1 MIGTNSVCVRFRV
14 TRHPLSLNK
23 AISVKKTAPEQK
35 VTPQEKSTIYERVT
49 QEIQATL
56 EGETD
61 LLAAMA
67 TVVCLLHQALDTF
80 FWTGFY
86 RRVGPDQ
93 LLIGPYQGTLGCLH
107 ISFDRGVCGACAR
120 SRQTVIV
127 PDVHQFPGHIA
138 CDPNS
143 GSEIVVPVFDG
154 QGDLIAVLDV
164 DSDRHNAFDE
174 VDQRYLE
181 RIVSLLAGF
190 DPAPLAWIRHQ

>member
-1 MIGTNSVCVRFRV
+1 MSE
-14 TRHPLSLNK
+14 
-23 AISVKKTAPEQK
+23 KKVAPEQK

-67 TVVCLLHQALDTF
+67 TLVCLLHQAFDTF

-86 RRVGPDQ
+86 RRVGPDK

-120 SRQTVIV
+120 SQQTVIV

-143 GSEIVVPVFDG
+143 RSEIVVPVFDG
-154 QGDLIAVLDV
+154 QGALIAVLDV
-164 DSDRHNAFDE
+164 DSDRHNGFDE

-181 RIVSLLAGF
+181 RIVSLLAHF
-190 DPAPLAWIRHQ
+190 DPAPVVWIRHQ

>member
-1 MIGTNSVCVRFRV
+1 MNRR
-14 TRHPLSLNK
+14 
-23 AISVKKTAPEQK
+23 QK
-35 VTPQEKSTIYERVT
+35 IATYQRVT

-67 TVVCLLHQALDTF
+67 TVVCLLHQAFDTY

-86 RRVGPDQ
+86 RRVGPDH

-107 ISFDRGVCGACAR
+107 ITFDRGVCGACAR
-120 SRQTVIV
+120 SQRTIIV

-143 GSEIVVPVFDG
+143 KSEIVVPLFDRDG
-154 QGDLIAVLDV
+154 ELIAVFDV
-164 DSDRHNAFDE
+164 DSDQYAAFDE
-174 VDQRYLE
+174 VDQQYLE
-181 RIVSLLAGF
+181 QVMALLARF
-190 DPAPLAWIRHQ
+190 DPAPIVWTPTAH

>member
-1 MIGTNSVCVRFRV
+1 MSRQQ
-14 TRHPLSLNK
+14 
-23 AISVKKTAPEQK
+23 KTA
-35 VTPQEKSTIYERVT
+35 IYERVT
-49 QEIQATL
+49 KEIEATL

-67 TVVCLLHQALDTF
+67 TMVCLLHQTFESF

-86 RRVGPDQ
+86 RRIGPDR

-107 ISFDRGVCGACAR
+107 ISFERGVCGACAR
-120 SRQTVIV
+120 SQQTVIV

-143 GSEIVVPVFDG
+143 KSEIVVPVFDQSG
-154 QGDLIAVLDV
+154 RLIAVLDV
-164 DSDRHNAFDE
+164 DSNQYDAFDE

-181 RIVSLLAGF
+181 QIVSLLACF
-190 DPAPLAWIRHQ
+190 EPAPVVWTDSQ

>member
-1 MIGTNSVCVRFRV
+1 V
-14 TRHPLSLNK
+14 TS
-23 AISVKKTAPEQK
+23 Q
-35 VTPQEKSTIYERVT
+35 QKSTTYERVT

-61 LLAAMA
+61 LLVAM
-67 TVVCLLHQALDTF
+67 TTIVCLLHQAFDSY

-120 SRQTVIV
+120 SQQTVIV

-138 CDPNS
+138 CDSNS
-143 GSEIVVPVFDG
+143 KSEIVVPVFDQHG
-154 QGDLIAVLDV
+154 GLIAVLDV
-164 DSDRHNAFDE
+164 DSDRYDAFDD

-181 RIVSLLAGF
+181 RLVAQLAQFDSAPIV
-190 DPAPLAWIRHQ
+190 WTYYE